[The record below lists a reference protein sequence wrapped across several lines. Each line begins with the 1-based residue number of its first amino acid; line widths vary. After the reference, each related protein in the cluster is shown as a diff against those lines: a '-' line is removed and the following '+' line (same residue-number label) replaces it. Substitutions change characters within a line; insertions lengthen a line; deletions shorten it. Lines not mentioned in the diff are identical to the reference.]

1 MSVIS
6 TNRTFGAARMASASK
21 RPAPDAVKAG
31 LEALIVLAATA
42 TAMVALR
49 VIEAEG
55 LHPLFNRAD
64 PVLAAATAGLAAIV
78 ALLCAVNSRLGV
90 APGMWVVT
98 CAWAYYSLVVMP
110 VSVIVEVPGTG
121 PIIPGIAAAAGS
133 VFISLLALGLLKDAP
148 PWLAGR
154 RAVRGVWAQ
163 AVLIAIVAS
172 AVYAAV
178 HFDARATAAVL
189 LEVGGL
195 FACVYIA
202 RGLRDREPVWRR
214 MGYGAALIVAA
225 HTLLHTGASTEF
237 AVVRFV
243 GFLVLLVA
251 LCLHTRGVVSEH
263 RAARAEA
270 ASAAA
275 AMERSAAEHRHEM
288 RNVLVT
294 LAGVTTLMTPR
305 PGAEVAVGDG
315 AISAMIDGELARL
328 RDLLD
333 GAAPNRTNDTAAVD
347 VVLARLVTL
356 RRCSGVQISLD
367 CPPGMVAALP
377 TALLTQVV
385 TNLLENCARHAPG
398 AAIHVGAYREA
409 GMCVV
414 EVTDAGPG
422 LDPAAS
428 TVGDGL
434 GLALSSRLLES
445 VGGTLQLRAG
455 TRFATGTTV
464 LLHLPPDVDSPR
476 GFAAAPVQEKATI

>member
-21 RPAPDAVKAG
+21 RPAPDVAKAG

-49 VIEAEG
+49 VIESEG
-55 LHPLFNRAD
+55 LHPLFNRAG
-64 PVLAAATAGLAAIV
+64 PVLAAATAALAAIV

-154 RAVRGVWAQ
+154 RAVNGVWAQ
-163 AVLIAIVAS
+163 AVLIVIVAS

-178 HFDARATAAVL
+178 HLDTRATAAVL

-202 RGLRDREPVWRR
+202 RGLRGREPVWRR
-214 MGYGAALIVAA
+214 MGYGVALIVAA
-225 HTLLHTGASTEF
+225 HALLHTGASTEF
-237 AVVRFV
+237 AVVRLV

-251 LCLHTRGVVSEH
+251 LCLHTRGVVSE
-263 RAARAEA
+263 RRDARSETAT
-270 ASAAA
+270 AAA
-275 AMERSAAEHRHEM
+275 VMERTAMERRHEM
-288 RNVLVT
+288 RNVLAT
-294 LAGVTTLMTPR
+294 LTGVTTLMTPR
-305 PGAEVAVGDG
+305 PGAEAAVGDG

-328 RDLLD
+328 RELLE
-333 GAAPNRTNDTAAVD
+333 GTASNRPKTSAVVD
-347 VVLARLVTL
+347 AVLARLVTL
-356 RRCSGVQISLD
+356 RRCSGAQITLD
-367 CPPGMVAALP
+367 CPPGMVVAVP
-377 TALLTQVV
+377 TAVLTQVV
-385 TNLLENCARHAPG
+385 TNLLENCTRHAPG
-398 AAIHVGAYREA
+398 AEIHVSVYLEKGA
-409 GMCVV
+409 CVV

-422 LDPAAS
+422 LDPAAP
-428 TVGDGL
+428 TTGDGL
-434 GLALSSRLLES
+434 GLVLSSQLVEAA
-445 VGGTLQLRAG
+445 GGKLQLRAG
-455 TRFATGTTV
+455 TRFATGTTAV
-464 LLHLPPDVDSPR
+464 LRLPLAVGSPHDLAVAPTR
-476 GFAAAPVQEKATI
+476 GRAES